1 MERIVREDSQWGA
14 VYLHCSPVS
23 WLHSVLLNR
32 EIERNEDE
40 VYTREEDGKTNE
52 KRALAVSREERR
64 IGSVTMMDK
73 ENEESESN
81 KERVKWQDRG

>member
-14 VYLHCSPVS
+14 VYLHCAPVS

-40 VYTREEDGKTNE
+40 VYTREEDGKTSE

>member
-1 MERIVREDSQWGA
+1 M
-14 VYLHCSPVS
+14 YLHCSPVS

-40 VYTREEDGKTNE
+40 VYTREEDGKTSE

>member
-1 MERIVREDSQWGA
+1 MERIVRENSQW

>member
-1 MERIVREDSQWGA
+1 M
-14 VYLHCSPVS
+14 YLHCSPVS